1 MASLI
6 PERYAPLKDYRED
19 IAAKKYCEMM
29 YVYNGQEIEKK
40 RGHPLPEDT
49 Y

>member
-1 MASLI
+1 M

-29 YVYNGQEIEKK
+29 YGTAK
-40 RGHPLPEDT
+40 R
-49 Y
+49 